1 MGCLL
6 KGQETQGDMKTTTE
20 ASGRQCFKVYF
31 VKKYLLLGSDGKS
44 KMSPQWLCNKCR
56 TYHKKKKKK
65 SRLTQKQKI

>member
-56 TYHKKKKKK
+56 TYHKKKKKN
-65 SRLTQKQKI
+65 QD